1 MVKWIVSVCLYIM
14 ELLKLCLQRVFN
26 AMESVSNYTIVE
38 KQYKKF
44 NSYSIANILKN
55 DQEKRMEKNTW
66 KY

>member
-1 MVKWIVSVCLYIM
+1 MVKWVVSVCLYIM
-14 ELLKLCLQRVFN
+14 ELLNLCLQRVFN

-44 NSYSIANILKN
+44 NSYIIANILKN
-55 DQEKRMEKNTW
+55 DQEKRMEENTW